1 MLFNWF
7 LNIYIYINM
16 SALGR
21 IEKCNP
27 KPSIENSNKQNIIN
41 IANIYYL
48 TERVSTEIID
58 LQPQS
63 PFVFLENYL
72 LTRIRINLKDN
83 LQVKNPHLNNMSP
96 TNLNPLTNELSA
108 DCVNVH
114 KNLVYID
121 DNDIL
126 EEKNINT
133 PLLRDYKLTIHYN
146 LIFQRLK
153 DI

>member
-1 MLFNWF
+1 
-7 LNIYIYINM
+7 M

-27 KPSIENSNKQNIIN
+27 KPCIENSNKQNIIN

-133 PLLRDYKLTIHYN
+133 PLLRDYKLTIHYI

>member
-1 MLFNWF
+1 
-7 LNIYIYINM
+7 M